1 MELPRATKA
10 GASENPGFLRA
21 GGVRHEFILRIRILF
36 APVSQRSLDRLQLTH
51 RPKNTSRQRLRAPS
65 ILFEI

>member
-21 GGVRHEFILRIRILF
+21 GGVRHEFLFCGFAFFLRRFRKGL
-36 APVSQRSLDRLQLTH
+36 
-51 RPKNTSRQRLRAPS
+51 S
-65 ILFEI
+65 IDYN

>member
-21 GGVRHEFILRIRILF
+21 GGVRHEFILRIRKGL
-36 APVSQRSLDRLQLTH
+36 SSDY
-51 RPKNTSRQRLRAPS
+51 N
-65 ILFEI
+65 